1 MRKTFK
7 KMLKPIS
14 RSRKRTPMQSVAA
27 EEAKTVKRS
36 PELTDA
42 EIERRMDR
50 IDEDFRHAF
59 SIMRKHPDTVSFFGS
74 SSAVIKP
81 GTKYYEKARLLASKI
96 VEELGL
102 SIVSGGGPGIMEAAN
117 RGAREAHGDSVGM
130 AIELPHEQVTNKYA
144 THAQDFYYF
153 FSRKVALTFT
163 ARAYIFFPGG
173 YGTLDEL
180 FEILTLKEN
189 EKIAPLP
196 VILVGKDYWQPLID
210 FIENTL
216 FGKVHVIEKQHT
228 TLYTLEDDFD
238 AIIKIIR
245 EDNPKAGL
253 D

>member
-1 MRKTFK
+1 
-7 KMLKPIS
+7 MLKPIS

-74 SSAVIKP
+74 KVIKP
-81 GTKYYEKARLLASKI
+81 DTRYYEQARTLASKI

-117 RGAREAHGDSVGM
+117 RGARDAKGDSVGM
-130 AIELPHEQVTNKYA
+130 AIELPHEQVNKYT
-144 THAQDFYYF
+144 THDQDFYYF

-210 FIENTL
+210 FIEKTL
-216 FGKVHVIEKQHT
+216 LDKVHVIDKQHT

-238 AIIKIIR
+238 VIIKIIR